1 MKNNSTL
8 VAALVGLL
16 LGTAV
21 GAGTFYS
28 AQVVSYRYGDIDGSR
43 EQYHRSDNRP
53 SEVTRTVNT
62 KHRAASGMAEAYEEC
77 EKFSPR
83 RRGACMEAADR
94 ETNEYTGAQYDE
106 N

>member
-1 MKNNSTL
+1 MRSNRVTFAFVFST
-8 VAALVGLL
+8 AIPQPPAP
-16 LGTAV
+16 
-21 GAGTFYS
+21 
-28 AQVVSYRYGDIDGSR
+28 DM
-43 EQYHRSDNRP
+43 
-53 SEVTRTVNT
+53 TRTVNT